1 MDLLLSVLLLFFKSY
16 QFYSRFTS
24 FSTSEQSLFL
34 QCMAMSRSSIYEQA
48 LTLILTSI
56 IRTQDQEWFYVDD
69 FTDSIL
75 HHYKSVSSYTKIL
88 ISISGEGEMLTHRSC
103 ITTVPCFEFDWM
115 RACQL
120 LLLYG

>member
-1 MDLLLSVLLLFFKSY
+1 MDLLLSVLLLFFKAY
-16 QFYSRFTS
+16 QFYSLFTS
-24 FSTSEQSLFL
+24 FSSSEQSLFL

-56 IRTQDQEWFYVDD
+56 IRTQDREWFYVDD

-88 ISISGEGEMLTHRSC
+88 ISILLWGVSFKYRSC
-103 ITTVPCFEFDWM
+103 PSAVPRNEFCRIW
-115 RACQL
+115 AGQL
-120 LLLYG
+120 FLLYG

>member
-88 ISISGEGEMLTHRSC
+88 ISISWVRGDAY
-103 ITTVPCFEFDWM
+103 P
-115 RACQL
+115 
-120 LLLYG
+120 